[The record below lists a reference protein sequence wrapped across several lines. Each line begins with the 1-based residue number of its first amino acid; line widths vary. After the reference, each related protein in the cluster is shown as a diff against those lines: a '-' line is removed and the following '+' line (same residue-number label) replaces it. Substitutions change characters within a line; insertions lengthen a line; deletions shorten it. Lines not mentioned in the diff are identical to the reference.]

1 MSARRTSASWR
12 LPVAV
17 RTRTA
22 RRWVQVSLA
31 LGAVGL
37 VFGCSHSAPPEV
49 RASTVLRIGMPQLGL
64 TTYLAASLKNEGL
77 FAHGVETDREPR
89 LAERW
94 EALDGGRTIRFH
106 IRGGVKFSDGT
117 PITPEL
123 VKQSL
128 ETSLADPG
136 QTIQY
141 PMLRSIV
148 GVVAGQTTVDVALA
162 QPSALAFDDLV
173 VAIELRRP
181 GEPAL
186 SAGPFA
192 VASESDDLTTMRAS
206 LHYYKGRPSMDEVEI
221 RSYPTVRTAWT
232 AMMRDEIDFLYEVP
246 WDAREFVAQEPSVQV
261 HSFLRAYVYVL
272 LFNTQ
277 RPVFARPDL
286 RVALSAAVDREQLV
300 RTTLAGRGTAA
311 KGPVFPRFARYQAD
325 LPWFPYDP
333 AAARRQIEQVE
344 QQTRNGSGSAQRI
357 RFRCLVVDER
367 APFEQLALVLQ
378 RAFREVGVE
387 MELHPVTRKAF
398 PDSLRSGS
406 FDAALVDVPAAPGL
420 SRLYSIWH
428 SSLNP
433 DFRYRGADAEL
444 DRLRRATTEE
454 ALLAAGLDAQR
465 AFHRDPP
472 AIFLF
477 WSETARALSRRFDP
491 TPLEPGR
498 DLVASLWHWRPAP
511 SDARRYGVDGPAPRT
526 APPQP

>member
-1 MSARRTSASWR
+1 MRARCTSPR
-12 LPVAV
+12 LPVAL
-17 RTRTA
+17 RTRNA
-22 RRWVQVSLA
+22 RRWLQVSFVFG

-37 VFGCSHSAPPEV
+37 GLVLGCSHSAPPGV
-49 RASTVLRIGMPQLGL
+49 RSSTVLRIGMPQLGL
-64 TTYLAASLKNEGL
+64 ATYLAISLKSEGL

-94 EALDGGRTIRFH
+94 ESLDGGRTIRFH

-117 PITPEL
+117 PVTPEL

-128 ETSLADPG
+128 EASVADPV
-136 QTIQY
+136 QTSQY
-141 PMLRSIV
+141 PMLRSIA
-148 GVVAGQTTVDVALA
+148 GVVARQTTVDVALA
-162 QPSALAFDDLV
+162 QASALAFDDLV
-173 VAIELRRP
+173 VPIELRRP
-181 GEPAL
+181 GKPPL
-186 SAGPFA
+186 STGPFA
-192 VASESDDLTTMRAS
+192 VASESPDLTTMRAS

-221 RSYPTVRTAWT
+221 RSYPNVRAAWT

-246 WDAREFVAQEPSVQV
+246 WDAREFVAQDPGVQV
-261 HSFLRAYVYVL
+261 YSFLRPYVYVL

-277 RPVFARPDL
+277 RPVFARPEL

-311 KGPVFPRFARYQAD
+311 KGPVFPRVARYQAD

-333 AAARRQIEQVE
+333 AGARRQIEQVE
-344 QQTRNGSGSAQRI
+344 QQTRSGSGPARPI

-367 APFEQLALVLQ
+367 APFEHLALVLQ

-387 MELHPVTRKAF
+387 MELHPVTLKTLVA
-398 PDSLRSGS
+398 SVESGN
-406 FDAALVDVPAAPGL
+406 FDVALADLPAVPGL
-420 SRLYSIWH
+420 SRLYSVWH
-428 SSLNP
+428 SSINP
-433 DFRYRGADAEL
+433 VFRYRGADAEL
-444 DRLRRATTEE
+444 DRLRGATTEE
-454 ALLAAGLDAQR
+454 ALRAAGMDAQR

-498 DLVASLWHWRPAP
+498 DVVASLWHWRLAQ
-511 SDARRYGVDGPAPRT
+511 SDARRSRVDGPAPRT
-526 APPQP
+526 P